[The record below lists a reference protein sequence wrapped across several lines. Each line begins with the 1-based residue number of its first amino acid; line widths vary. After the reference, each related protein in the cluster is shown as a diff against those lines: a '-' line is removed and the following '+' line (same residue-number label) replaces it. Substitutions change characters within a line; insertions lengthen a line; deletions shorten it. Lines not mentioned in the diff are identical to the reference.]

1 MDVAWLPIILALAC
15 TGVISGVLAGLL
27 GVGGGI
33 VIVPVLFF
41 IFQFVGISS
50 SSSMSIATGT
60 SLLVII
66 ATSVSSIRAHHKK
79 GNVDT
84 SLLKFW
90 APFIVIG
97 ALLGGVL
104 SAEVGGLFASAVFGV
119 VAILAALNMLFRAN
133 ATAVVKSLPNKI
145 VQACLG
151 FLNGTVSVIMG
162 IGGGTLGVPILTACN
177 FPAHRAV
184 GTSAAFGFLIAV
196 PGALYILFFANTP
209 SDAPIGTLGFINFL
223 GFAFI
228 VPLSVLAAPLG
239 VKIGS
244 RIDDVL
250 LKRLFAIFLCLSGSR
265 MIYQALIV

>member
-1 MDVAWLPIILALAC
+1 MDLAWLPIMFALAC
-15 TGVISGVLAGLL
+15 TGVLAGVLAGLL

-41 IFQFVGISS
+41 IFQLLGISS
-50 SSSMSIATGT
+50 ATSMSVATGT

-66 ATSVSSIRAHHKK
+66 ATSVSSIRSHRKK
-79 GNVDT
+79 GNVDFE
-84 SLLKFW
+84 LLKYW
-90 APFIVIG
+90 APFIIIG
-97 ALLGGVL
+97 ALLGGLL

-119 VAILAALNMLFRAN
+119 VAILAALNMMFRAG
-133 ATAVVKSLPNKI
+133 ASAVVQSLPNKF
-145 VQACLG
+145 VQAVLG
-151 FLNGTVSVIMG
+151 LLNGTVSVIMG

-196 PGALYILFFANTP
+196 PGALYILLFATTP
-209 SDAPIGTLGFINFL
+209 EDAPLGTVGFINFL

-239 VKIGS
+239 VKLGS
-244 RIDDVL
+244 LVNDIV

-265 MIYQALIV
+265 MIYQALFA